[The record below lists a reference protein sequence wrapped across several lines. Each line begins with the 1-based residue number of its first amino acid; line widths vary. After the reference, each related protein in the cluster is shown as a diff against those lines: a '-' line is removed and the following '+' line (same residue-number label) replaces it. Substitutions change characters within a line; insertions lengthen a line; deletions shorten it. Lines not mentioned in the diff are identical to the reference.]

1 MQKKY
6 MTKLSNNENPAIELA
21 DEISHQSEAIE
32 IVNPDEQLMDQSS
45 MAALVSNSSNLSS
58 KSKVVSLIPEY
69 YEFEAAGESV
79 RGIYLDTFEVNYR
92 DNGTGELIV
101 KKAIRFISDK
111 KIYINSGYLLV
122 EGIMKSGIKSGT
134 AIEITYLGKDKNA
147 KKYSVELLN

>member
-6 MTKLSNNENPAIELA
+6 MTKQLNDSPALDVAE
-21 DEISHQSEAIE
+21 EILTPAEAIE
-32 IVNPDEQLMDQSS
+32 IVNSDQDLLGAGS
-45 MAALVSNSSNLSS
+45 MAEMVNDSSNLNSRV
-58 KSKVVSLIPEY
+58 KVVSLIPEY
-69 YEFEAAGESV
+69 YEFEAPGESV
-79 RGIYLDTFEVNYR
+79 RGIYLDTFDVNFR

>member
-1 MQKKY
+1 MHKKY
-6 MTKLSNNENPAIELA
+6 MTKLSNENPTMEIV
-21 DEISHQSEAIE
+21 DEITNQQSQAIE

-45 MAALVSNSSNLSS
+45 MAALVSNSSNLSG
-58 KSKVVSLIPEY
+58 KIKVVSLIPEY

-79 RGIYLDTFEVNYR
+79 RGIYLDTFDVNYR

>member
-1 MQKKY
+1 
-6 MTKLSNNENPAIELA
+6 MTKLSNENPAMEIA
-21 DEISHQSEAIE
+21 DEIYNQSADAIE
-32 IVNPDEQLMDQSS
+32 IVNPDHELMDQSS

-101 KKAIRFISDK
+101 KKAIRFISDT
-111 KIYINSGYLLV
+111 KIYINSGSLLV